1 MQILHLAI
9 ASTTI
14 FVVARYAP
22 FNPLQKILFALHHGS
37 FRHHGFLLISLLVLV
52 WGGRFLTA
60 GPAAEGEVRRTLDG
74 RRIGS
79 ILLTGFLA
87 MHTFGGLRAVAMEV
101 GASFSHA
108 KHAAEYIRA
117 KDLESLPML
126 GYPDWSASAVVGHL
140 SPQKRIHYL
149 QGNREG
155 SFVIWDRARRGNVS
169 VATLLSQT
177 RALAA
182 RADGKV
188 LVILAGELS
197 IPPDEQ
203 HTIRLL
209 ASFTGALVA
218 DENFY
223 LHLYEAP
230 ADEDQ
235 ARG

>member
-1 MQILHLAI
+1 MTGLLVFFYAI
-9 ASTTI
+9 YHA
-14 FVVARYAP
+14 F
-22 FNPLQKILFALHHGS
+22 L
-37 FRHHGFLLISLLVLV
+37 RHQGFLLISLLVLV

-60 GPAAEGEVRRTLDG
+60 GPAADGEVRRTLDG

-79 ILLTGFLA
+79 ILLTGLLA
-87 MHTFGGLRAVAMEV
+87 MHAFGGLRAVAMEV
-101 GASFSHA
+101 ERPFSSA

-126 GYPDWSASAVVGHL
+126 GHPDWSASAVVGHL

-155 SFVIWDRARRGNVS
+155 SFVLWDRARIGGSVS

-177 RALAA
+177 QALAA

-188 LVILAGELS
+188 LIILSEGYLF
-197 IPPDEQ
+197 PPDEQ

-223 LHLYEAP
+223 LYLYEAS
-230 ADEDQ
+230 ADKDQ